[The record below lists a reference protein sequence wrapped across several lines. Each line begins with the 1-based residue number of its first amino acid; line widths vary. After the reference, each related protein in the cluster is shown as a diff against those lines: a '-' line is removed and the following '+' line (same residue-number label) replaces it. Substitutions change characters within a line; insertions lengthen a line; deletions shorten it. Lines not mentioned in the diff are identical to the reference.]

1 MIPNLLQRIDGLG
14 RTLSPLA
21 ICLLLVLVSVA
32 PLRVPVLATASPL
45 LPLMAIYHFGLFRPA
60 LLPNWL
66 VLALGLLIDLLSGNP
81 VGIHAVVLLMV
92 RHFVEA
98 NQRFLVDKPFA
109 VIWFGYALASA
120 GAAAGIWALTC
131 FLMWLPLDPRPVIF
145 QYLIALALY
154 PLAGWVLGRSQ
165 ASARSARAA

>member
-1 MIPNLLQRIDGLG
+1 MTPNLLQRVDGLA
-14 RTLSPLA
+14 RTFSPFA
-21 ICLLLVLVSVA
+21 ICLLLILFSVA
-32 PLRVPVLATASPL
+32 PLRVPVLASAAPL

-60 LLPNWL
+60 LLPHWL
-66 VLALGLLIDLLSGNP
+66 VLLFGLLMDLLDGGP
-81 VGIHAVVLLMV
+81 VGVNAVVLLMV

-120 GAAAGIWALTC
+120 GAVAGIWALTC
-131 FLMWLPLDPRPVIF
+131 FLLWAPIDPRPVIF
-145 QYLIALALY
+145 QYLISLALY

-165 ASARSARAA
+165 ASARSA

>member
-1 MIPNLLQRIDGLG
+1 MTPSLAQRIDGWA
-14 RTLSPLA
+14 RTLSPFA
-21 ICLLLVLVSVA
+21 ICLLLILVSVA

-45 LPLMAIYHFGLFRPA
+45 LPLMAVYHFGLFRPS
-60 LLPNWL
+60 LLPHWL
-66 VLALGLLIDLLSGNP
+66 VLAFGLLIDLLSGSP
-81 VGIHAVVLLMV
+81 VGVNAVVLLMV

-120 GAAAGIWALTC
+120 GAVAGTWALTC
-131 FLMWLPLDPRPVIF
+131 FLFWLPIDPRPAIF

-154 PLAGWVLGRSQ
+154 PLAGWLFGRSQ
-165 ASARSARAA
+165 VVARNA